1 MAIKIDLEKAY
12 DKLEWGFIRERLICT
27 NLPMD
32 LIELIMSCILS
43 VSTSVLFNGGMLD
56 PIHPSKGIRQGDPL
70 SPYIFI
76 LCIEFLGQLIE
87 GKCREKLWNPVKSS
101 RNGPSFSHLFFA
113 DDLVLFAKANHAN
126 CTAIR
131 EVMTIFCE
139 KSGQSV
145 SESKSKVYFSP
156 NIDIASREN
165 MCNILGFRSTASLES
180 TWEFQLSTLGHPI
193 MITILCWIE

>member
-1 MAIKIDLEKAY
+1 MI
-12 DKLEWGFIRERLICT
+12 
-27 NLPMD
+27 
-32 LIELIMSCILS
+32 
-43 VSTSVLFNGGMLD
+43 
-56 PIHPSKGIRQGDPL
+56 
-70 SPYIFI
+70 
-76 LCIEFLGQLIE
+76 
-87 GKCREKLWNPVKSS
+87 
-101 RNGPSFSHLFFA
+101 
-113 DDLVLFAKANHAN
+113 
-126 CTAIR
+126 
-131 EVMTIFCE
+131 IFCE